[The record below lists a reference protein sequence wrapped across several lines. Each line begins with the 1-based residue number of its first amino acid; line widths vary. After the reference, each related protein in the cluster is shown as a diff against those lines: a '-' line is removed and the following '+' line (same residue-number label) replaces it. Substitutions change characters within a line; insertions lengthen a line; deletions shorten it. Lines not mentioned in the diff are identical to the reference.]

1 MGYSVMA
8 QKVTD
13 FALLSPASQ
22 ERPHKLALPCRLNI
36 LVRATF
42 CPLPICRSFRQRHPV
57 GDSLSSAKLSVSG
70 CILLPPFFAMVV
82 SSNRYQFCRI
92 TISIDRRN
100 SDQYR
105 LIPTGQPVLDTDP
118 PRTLPLLPLSTYLAV
133 TVPAIIGI
141 VQARADRVVHSC
153 AESADNITVSV
164 FVPHLAVFSKVI
176 HFLTLPFSQSFR
188 LSRKY
193 RFFSSYRSSKGRI
206 SPQAA
211 FRARSTFSLV

>member
-1 MGYSVMA
+1 MHSAGFINAEYS
-8 QKVTD
+8 
-13 FALLSPASQ
+13 L
-22 ERPHKLALPCRLNI
+22 PHI
-36 LVRATF
+36 
-42 CPLPICRSFRQRHPV
+42 RQ
-57 GDSLSSAKLSVSG
+57 L
-70 CILLPPFFAMVV
+70 
-82 SSNRYQFCRI
+82 
-92 TISIDRRN
+92 
-100 SDQYR
+100 
-105 LIPTGQPVLDTDP
+105 VLDSDP
-118 PRTLPLLPLSTYLAV
+118 SRTLPLLPLSTYLAV